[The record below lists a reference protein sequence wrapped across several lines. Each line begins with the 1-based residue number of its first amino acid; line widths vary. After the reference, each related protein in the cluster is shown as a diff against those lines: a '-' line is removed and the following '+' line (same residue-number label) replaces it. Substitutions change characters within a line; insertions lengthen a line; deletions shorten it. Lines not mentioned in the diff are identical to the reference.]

1 MKLMLYL
8 STFYLIVQS
17 VKSNEESKSKDY
29 LFDIP
34 DLSIFYELSD
44 RTKERVH
51 LEAFKTFKTDKILAN
66 KNSTLSDYNELIW
79 VSIGSPRL
87 IELPTLS
94 NQTYNNTSSLFDFTD
109 EHFSVYFEMLT
120 LQDRD
125 KLKQAVLDKKGIN
138 ISASAFILI

>member
-1 MKLMLYL
+1 MKLMFYL

-17 VKSNEESKSKDY
+17 IKSNEESKSKDY
-29 LFDIP
+29 LF
-34 DLSIFYELSD
+34 
-44 RTKERVH
+44 TKERVH

-87 IELPTLS
+87 IEMPTLS

>member
-1 MKLMLYL
+1 
-8 STFYLIVQS
+8 
-17 VKSNEESKSKDY
+17 
-29 LFDIP
+29 
-34 DLSIFYELSD
+34 
-44 RTKERVH
+44 
-51 LEAFKTFKTDKILAN
+51 
-66 KNSTLSDYNELIW
+66 

-87 IELPTLS
+87 IEMPTLS